1 MCTPT
6 TLSFPWL
13 IRLSRHLV
21 QKVAT
26 KSCSY
31 FKKPFPKI
39 FNLSFSFTVTK
50 KKACSIIPEEMSVV
64 TVCQAVK
71 KKKKKNPECN
81 LNKSNY
87 LHAQGKLRMQ
97 RKSEVFN
104 QVVFTLIMTLLR
116 LKHRHDNHCNCLEDA
131 VHNYSNS
138 WETGTPRSSR
148 CAKQPS

>member
-50 KKACSIIPEEMSVV
+50 KKLVLLSQKRCRLSQFAKLS
-64 TVCQAVK
+64 K